1 MQLMISVISSKEAS
15 AALSGGA
22 DILDIKNP
30 AEGSLGANFPRVIR
44 EIRSL
49 APETVQV
56 SAAIGDMPNLPGT
69 AALAALGGASCGVD
83 YVKVGLLGPKTT
95 NEAIY
100 LLRAI
105 KQALQAYPNTAVIA
119 AGYAD
124 AERAGTL
131 DPRLIPRIAR
141 EAGMSGCLLDTFV
154 KDGRRLFEFLDPETL
169 AALAQEAHAA
179 NMLFALAGSLQAD
192 DLLIARDLG
201 ADIVG
206 IRSAICRQ
214 GQRSGPLD
222 PERVRALRRTLHPV
236 VNTPV

>member
-1 MQLMISVISSKEAS
+1 MQLMISVVSSEEAS
-15 AALSGGA
+15 AALAGGA

-30 AEGSLGANFPRVIR
+30 AEGSLGANFPRIIR
-44 EIRSL
+44 EIRAL
-49 APETVQV
+49 TPKGIRV

-95 NEAIY
+95 DQAIY
-100 LLRAI
+100 LLREV
-105 KQALQAYPNTAVIA
+105 KQAAQAYPNTAVIA

-131 DPRLIPRIAR
+131 DPRLIPHIAR
-141 EAGMSGCLLDTFV
+141 EAGMAGCLLDTFV
-154 KDGRRLFEFLDPETL
+154 KDGRRLFDFMDPETL
-169 AALAQEAHAA
+169 ASLAQEAHAA

-192 DLLIARDLG
+192 DLLIARNLG

-206 IRSAICRQ
+206 IRSAVCRQ
-214 GQRSGPLD
+214 GQRDGPLD
-222 PERVRALRRTLHPV
+222 PERVRALRRMLAPMV
-236 VNTPV
+236 VTTA